1 MKMLSA
7 VGLALSPD
15 SDQPQHPN
23 RADTFILSTCRRF
36 FFQVIEVSKCSAMDT
51 SFQLEDDHDGP
62 SPLPRRP
69 RLRIANA
76 CQACRG
82 RKVKCDGV
90 RPECSRCLERRK
102 ECVYKDEPLI
112 VRQRTKRISII
123 GHEPP
128 IRSHV
133 VDRPSTSVSN
143 SRSIEIPQLAEPL
156 YPLSHVDDV
165 HDPTPDD
172 DRAYYTPYGQF
183 AGDITAAVDDR
194 AGLAPSPIITNLV
207 PFVDAPLFGEIDW
220 TPPGSGTGSATKL
233 PPRAYADRLVGV
245 YWQHVHPI
253 EAVLD
258 KEQFLREYED
268 IYNSCGVSFD
278 EYRIIRLSIINLVFA
293 LAVQRQELIP
303 LQQRDEEAN
312 GYFLRA
318 WALLPLEKVL
328 WESGSLELV
337 QCLMLMNRYL
347 HCTNNRQKTWTT
359 AGLAIRIA
367 QSLRCYLAYDPSSR
381 ESSKDRKLKQ
391 QIWASCVG
399 LDR

>member
-1 MKMLSA
+1 MLYKAEANRITFRYGSYSFLNNNIRN
-7 VGLALSPD
+7 GLT
-15 SDQPQHPN
+15 
-23 RADTFILSTCRRF
+23 TFI
-36 FFQVIEVSKCSAMDT
+36 SKYRPLFRHFIKVDKGDLMDA
-51 SFQLEDDHDGP
+51 SFQHEDDHDGP

-112 VRQRTKRISII
+112 VRQRTKRISTKGYEPSIGSHII
-123 GHEPP
+123 
-128 IRSHV
+128 
-133 VDRPSTSVSN
+133 DRPSTSAQSVD
-143 SRSIEIPQLAEPL
+143 PQLVEPL
-156 YPLSHVDDV
+156 YPLNHVEDV
-165 HDPTPDD
+165 HDLTPDD
-172 DRAYYTPYGQF
+172 DHAYYTPYGQF

-194 AGLAPSPIITNLV
+194 AGLAPSPVITSLV

-220 TPPGSGTGSATKL
+220 SHPDRGTESTTKL

-253 EAVLD
+253 ESVLD
-258 KEQFLREYED
+258 KEQFLRDYED
-268 IYNSCGVSFD
+268 VYNSRSTSVDGHNT
-278 EYRIIRLSIINLVFA
+278 IRLSIINIVFA

-303 LQQRDEEAN
+303 IQKRDEEAN
-312 GYFLRA
+312 SYFLHA
-318 WALLPLEKVL
+318 WALLPLEKLL
-328 WESGSLELV
+328 WEPGSLELV

-347 HCTNNRQKTWTT
+347 HCTNNRQRTWTT
-359 AGLAIRIA
+359 AGLAMRMA
-367 QSLRCYLAYDPSSR
+367 QSLRCYLAYDSSSE

-391 QIWASCVG
+391 QVWTSCVG